1 MCDSSDDDWDPITY
15 RLKPNKTYEI
25 IDVTT
30 NNTYYGHGYLLWT
43 DKYTN
48 YYSNKKITAFLDK
61 HPNIKKFT
69 LKTLDLKEFTVN
81 NKKIK
86 YFDVKIENIQQN

>member
-1 MCDSSDDDWDPITY
+1 MCSSSDDDWDTITS

-30 NNTYYGHGYLLWT
+30 NNTCYGHGYLLWI
-43 DKYTN
+43 DNYIN
-48 YYSNKKITAFLDK
+48 YYSTKKINTFLDK
-61 HPNIKKFT
+61 HPNVKKFT

>member
-1 MCDSSDDDWDPITY
+1 MCSSSDDDWDTITS

-30 NNTYYGHGYLLWT
+30 NNTCYGHGYLLWI
-43 DKYTN
+43 DNYIN

-61 HPNIKKFT
+61 HPNVKKFT